1 MASTRDDKGA
11 FIRADRAA
19 RIAVEELTGLALQ
32 ERALTQLLA
41 RQAGESPLGG
51 PRERVEAHLRQSRE
65 HQRTFDELVDRLRGQ
80 RGAGELVWGVLR
92 SGLAAAGGVGAN
104 VAQIAIGPLTGLR
117 RAGGEERLLENAG
130 VEGAALAN
138 KLVILTAVAEAASH
152 TGDEE
157 TASTLASVRDEAQS
171 TWDELLEATPQ
182 LMQALV
188 AARSHEGTFDFRTA
202 GEPVR

>member
-32 ERALTQLLA
+32 ERALTTLLA
-41 RQAGESPLGG
+41 RQSGESPLGG
-51 PRERVEAHLRQSRE
+51 PRERVEAHLRQSRR
-65 HQRTFDELVDRLRGQ
+65 HQQTFDELVDRLRGQ

-92 SGLAAAGGVGAN
+92 SGLAAAGGIGAN
-104 VAQIAIGPLTGLR
+104 VAQLAIAPLEGLR

-130 VEGAALAN
+130 VEAAALAN

-152 TGDEE
+152 TGDDDV
-157 TASTLASVRDEAQS
+157 AATLERVRDEAQE
-171 TWDELLEATPQ
+171 TWDTLLDATPA

-188 AARSHEGTFDFRTA
+188 AARSNERTFDFRTA